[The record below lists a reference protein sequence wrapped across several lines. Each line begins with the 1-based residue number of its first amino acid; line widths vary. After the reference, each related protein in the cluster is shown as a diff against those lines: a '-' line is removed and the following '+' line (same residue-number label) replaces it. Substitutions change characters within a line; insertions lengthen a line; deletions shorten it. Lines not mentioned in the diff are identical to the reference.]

1 MELDAC
7 RPPGSVQ
14 CFHCRESMRQSSG
27 MEKLLHWMSIA
38 AVITSWI
45 MSVCGLENL
54 NHCLW
59 ISSAW
64 PRWRCLTGHYINPR
78 WPALQIMLWGKDTGL
93 DSTGLCEWV
102 GNTLPIKFGVGQ
114 SCPLC
119 LCCWKPIRIH
129 QAWQVMLL
137 VYNTILFC
145 LGSLGPDQ
153 LAPATYCHGN

>member
-78 WPALQIMLWGKDTGL
+78 RPALQIMLWGKDTGL

-119 LCCWKPIRIH
+119 VLLETHQNPSGMTGDVARIQH
-129 QAWQVMLL
+129 HFILL
-137 VYNTILFC
+137 GLTWSRSISN
-145 LGSLGPDQ
+145 
-153 LAPATYCHGN
+153 CHLLPW